1 MTPTPTI
8 DYRPAGS
15 RAHTDIDWL
24 DSWHSFSF
32 GEHYDPRN
40 TGHGL
45 LIVSNDD
52 RVAPARQRLRPAVPH
67 PDRG

>member
-1 MTPTPTI
+1 MTTTPTI
-8 DYRPAGS
+8 DYRPAAA

-24 DSWHSFSF
+24 NSWHSFSF
-32 GEHYDPRN
+32 GEHYDPGN

-52 RVAPARQRLRPAVPH
+52 RVAPGGGSARTVTATWRS
-67 PDRG
+67 